1 MAYLLF
7 INPAT
12 SKEVSIP
19 IKPGGILLGRH
30 PYCEVRINDAK
41 VSREHARIDQADT
54 GVYFEDLHSRNG
66 SLLNG
71 IPAHGREQLF
81 DGDQILICNKLFT
94 FHSDDPRDI
103 RKVDNAATRKSL
115 TDSSLLFRE
124 NEEND
129 QFNITSSIRVV
140 STQSLSGMPS
150 DTQQDRDDPV
160 HEVARLKAKLQ
171 AITELSRS
179 LGKIV
184 DMDDLRGV
192 FLRKLLM
199 IFPSAEMACFIIQ
212 GEDEEFQLVDF
223 VRRDEDKSDSFRVSR
238 AILDEVIRTR
248 AGILSDDIGKDS
260 RFQNSQSLIQRAVHS
275 AMAVPV
281 YNSSTEQL
289 IGIFQLYS
297 EVGNRAF
304 LHEDLDLLVSIA
316 NQLTVYYENITY
328 HSVQMQEKMIS
339 QEMAVAFKVQK
350 GFLPTESPHI
360 PHYRFYDYYHPA
372 RYLGGD
378 YFDYIP
384 LPDGRLAVTIG
395 DVSGKGISAAL
406 LMAKLSSEVR
416 HRILLE
422 PDLPKLVAQLN
433 KVFCAPYWDNR
444 FITFL
449 IVVLDPNDNSLR
461 LVNAGH
467 PYPIVSSLDCQ
478 TRELI
483 NRGSFPLGVSATA
496 TYEEDLFTFEPGD
509 ILAVMSDGL
518 SDAMDEQGNYFTQ
531 QRVREYLKNKESFTA
546 EELGGSLMYA
556 IREFAGHTRQS
567 DDQCLVMIG
576 RDKLE
581 E

>member
-1 MAYLLF
+1 MLF
-7 INPAT
+7 INPST

-19 IKPGGILLGRH
+19 VKPGGILLGRH

-41 VSREHARIDQADT
+41 VSREHARIDQADD

-71 IPAHGREQLF
+71 VPVQGREQLF
-81 DGDQILICNKLFT
+81 DGDQIFICNKQFT
-94 FHSDDPRDI
+94 FRSDDPRDI
-103 RKVDNAATRKSL
+103 RKTDVTATRKSFA
-115 TDSSLLFRE
+115 DSSLQFHE
-124 NEEND
+124 DEEEE

-140 STQSLSGMPS
+140 STQALTGVPS
-150 DTQQDRDDPV
+150 ERDRDDPV

-171 AITELSRS
+171 AITELSKS

-184 DMDDLRGV
+184 NVQDLHGV
-192 FLRKLLM
+192 FLRKLLT
-199 IFPSAEMACFIIQ
+199 IFPSAEVACFIVQ
-212 GEDEEFQLVDF
+212 EVNGEFQLVDY
-223 VRRDEDKSDSFRVSR
+223 VRRDEDNSGSFRVSR
-238 AILDEVIRTR
+238 AILDEVVRTR

-260 RFQNSQSLIQRAVHS
+260 RFQSSQSLIQRSVHS

-281 YNSSTEQL
+281 YSSSTEQL
-289 IGIFQLYS
+289 IGIFQLHS
-297 EVGNRAF
+297 VTGNRAF
-304 LHEDLDLLVSIA
+304 LHEDLDLLVSIG

-372 RYLGGD
+372 SYLGGD

-422 PDLPKLVAQLN
+422 PDL
-433 KVFCAPYWDNR
+433 
-444 FITFL
+444 
-449 IVVLDPNDNSLR
+449 
-461 LVNAGH
+461 
-467 PYPIVSSLDCQ
+467 
-478 TRELI
+478 
-483 NRGSFPLGVSATA
+483 
-496 TYEEDLFTFEPGD
+496 
-509 ILAVMSDGL
+509 
-518 SDAMDEQGNYFTQ
+518 
-531 QRVREYLKNKESFTA
+531 
-546 EELGGSLMYA
+546 
-556 IREFAGHTRQS
+556 
-567 DDQCLVMIG
+567 
-576 RDKLE
+576 
-581 E
+581 